1 MINTVNKFKEQ
12 QSNSVKVLE
21 SLKIYLE
28 NGEKIGVDIDDSLI
42 KKLNNAINDVETKK
56 LKVALIGGFS
66 EGKTSIAAAWIEKL
80 DKSNMKISHQESS
93 DEVLVY
99 EVGNDIE
106 LIDTPGLFG
115 FKEKFNSDMNAIE
128 KYKDIT
134 EKYVSEAH
142 LVLYVMNSINPIKDS
157 HKDDLNWL
165 FRTLN
170 LLPRTVFVLSKFDEI
185 VDVEDDTRYKND
197 LEIKKSNVITRL
209 KDLINLND
217 NEVSE
222 ISIVGVSA
230 NPFDM
235 GIEHW
240 LSNIEDFKRL
250 SHIKTLQD
258 ETSSKIEKNGGV
270 AAIANETKKTIIKD
284 ILEKQVPISREL
296 NQRILEELGKLSE
309 ISTIMN
315 REIQSLEPEIRAKKL
330 ALKEFTIDT
339 FTNLIRQAQGTSLET
354 FGEFYAQEIGSEG
367 INLNTKIQIEFERQI
382 GSVVQSLNTI
392 ETNFNAEIG
401 TFNKVISNYGKQGVT
416 YLSKSGLI
424 NNTTILGTRDMI
436 TSAMKTIGLD
446 LSIKF
451 KPYGAINLAKGVNGA
466 LVVLGFALE
475 LWDSWSQHQKQ
486 EEFNKAKKKII
497 ESFEAQRKELIE
509 SLDSENFTQNF
520 FPKYIELQEKLS
532 TNEKSFVVQQSKSK
546 ETQVNQLKFDI
557 VKYIIDVRLEE
568 QKVANLERQRAQ
580 EIATLKELQKQA
592 KIRDLQNL
600 SSEEIEER
608 IKSLEKQ

>member
-28 NGEKIGVDIDDSLI
+28 NGEKIGVDIDNSLI

-209 KDLINLND
+209 KDLINLNN

-270 AAIANETKKTIIKD
+270 VAIANETKKTIIKD

-424 NNTTILGTRDMI
+424 NNTTILGARDMI

-520 FPKYIELQEKLS
+520 FPKYIELQEKL
-532 TNEKSFVVQQSKSK
+532 K
-546 ETQVNQLKFDI
+546 LI
-557 VKYIIDVRLEE
+557 
-568 QKVANLERQRAQ
+568 NLEIETMHTKEQLFNKWVEEG
-580 EIATLKELQKQA
+580 EIINVEVYD
-592 KIRDLQNL
+592 R
-600 SSEEIEER
+600 
-608 IKSLEKQ
+608 

>member
-42 KKLNNAINDVETKK
+42 KKLNNAINELETKK

-209 KDLINLND
+209 KDLINLNN

-270 AAIANETKKTIIKD
+270 VAIANETKKTIIKD

-424 NNTTILGTRDMI
+424 NNTTILGARDMI

-520 FPKYIELQEKLS
+520 FPKYIELQEKL
-532 TNEKSFVVQQSKSK
+532 K
-546 ETQVNQLKFDI
+546 LI
-557 VKYIIDVRLEE
+557 
-568 QKVANLERQRAQ
+568 NLEIETMHTKEQLFNKWVEEG
-580 EIATLKELQKQA
+580 EIINVEVYD
-592 KIRDLQNL
+592 R
-600 SSEEIEER
+600 
-608 IKSLEKQ
+608 

>member
-42 KKLNNAINDVETKK
+42 KKLNNAINELETKK

-424 NNTTILGTRDMI
+424 NNTTILGARDMI

-520 FPKYIELQEKLS
+520 FPKYIELQEKL
-532 TNEKSFVVQQSKSK
+532 K
-546 ETQVNQLKFDI
+546 LI
-557 VKYIIDVRLEE
+557 
-568 QKVANLERQRAQ
+568 NLEIETMHTKEQLFNKWVEEG
-580 EIATLKELQKQA
+580 EIINVEVYD
-592 KIRDLQNL
+592 R
-600 SSEEIEER
+600 
-608 IKSLEKQ
+608 

>member
-56 LKVALIGGFS
+56 LRVALIGGFS

-209 KDLINLND
+209 KDLINLNN

-424 NNTTILGTRDMI
+424 NNTTILGARDMI

-520 FPKYIELQEKLS
+520 FPKYIELQEKL
-532 TNEKSFVVQQSKSK
+532 K
-546 ETQVNQLKFDI
+546 LI
-557 VKYIIDVRLEE
+557 
-568 QKVANLERQRAQ
+568 NLEIETMHTKEQLFNKWVEED
-580 EIATLKELQKQA
+580 EIINVEVYD
-592 KIRDLQNL
+592 R
-600 SSEEIEER
+600 
-608 IKSLEKQ
+608 

>member
-42 KKLNNAINDVETKK
+42 KKLNNAINELETKK

-197 LEIKKSNVITRL
+197 LEIKKNNVITRL
-209 KDLINLND
+209 KDLINLNN

-424 NNTTILGTRDMI
+424 NNTTILGARDMI

-520 FPKYIELQEKLS
+520 FPKYIELQEKL
-532 TNEKSFVVQQSKSK
+532 K
-546 ETQVNQLKFDI
+546 LI
-557 VKYIIDVRLEE
+557 
-568 QKVANLERQRAQ
+568 NLEIETMHTKEQLFNKWVEEG
-580 EIATLKELQKQA
+580 EIINVEVYD
-592 KIRDLQNL
+592 R
-600 SSEEIEER
+600 
-608 IKSLEKQ
+608 

>member
-197 LEIKKSNVITRL
+197 LEIKKSNVIARL
-209 KDLINLND
+209 KDLTHLND
-217 NEVSE
+217 
-222 ISIVGVSA
+222 
-230 NPFDM
+230 
-235 GIEHW
+235 
-240 LSNIEDFKRL
+240 
-250 SHIKTLQD
+250 T
-258 ETSSKIEKNGGV
+258 
-270 AAIANETKKTIIKD
+270 
-284 ILEKQVPISREL
+284 
-296 NQRILEELGKLSE
+296 
-309 ISTIMN
+309 
-315 REIQSLEPEIRAKKL
+315 
-330 ALKEFTIDT
+330 
-339 FTNLIRQAQGTSLET
+339 
-354 FGEFYAQEIGSEG
+354 
-367 INLNTKIQIEFERQI
+367 
-382 GSVVQSLNTI
+382 
-392 ETNFNAEIG
+392 
-401 TFNKVISNYGKQGVT
+401 
-416 YLSKSGLI
+416 
-424 NNTTILGTRDMI
+424 
-436 TSAMKTIGLD
+436 
-446 LSIKF
+446 
-451 KPYGAINLAKGVNGA
+451 
-466 LVVLGFALE
+466 
-475 LWDSWSQHQKQ
+475 
-486 EEFNKAKKKII
+486 
-497 ESFEAQRKELIE
+497 
-509 SLDSENFTQNF
+509 
-520 FPKYIELQEKLS
+520 
-532 TNEKSFVVQQSKSK
+532 
-546 ETQVNQLKFDI
+546 
-557 VKYIIDVRLEE
+557 
-568 QKVANLERQRAQ
+568 
-580 EIATLKELQKQA
+580 
-592 KIRDLQNL
+592 
-600 SSEEIEER
+600 
-608 IKSLEKQ
+608 

>member
-142 LVLYVMNSINPIKDS
+142 LVLYVMNSVNPIKDS
-157 HKDDLNWL
+157 HKEDLNWL

-185 VDVEDDTRYKND
+185 VDVEDDSRYKKD
-197 LEIKKSNVITRL
+197 LEIKKNNVITRL

-270 AAIANETKKTIIKD
+270 VAIANETKKTIIKD

-520 FPKYIELQEKLS
+520 FPKYIELQEKL
-532 TNEKSFVVQQSKSK
+532 K
-546 ETQVNQLKFDI
+546 LI
-557 VKYIIDVRLEE
+557 
-568 QKVANLERQRAQ
+568 NLEIETMHTKEQLFNKWVEEG
-580 EIATLKELQKQA
+580 EIINVEVYE
-592 KIRDLQNL
+592 
-600 SSEEIEER
+600 SS
-608 IKSLEKQ
+608 KVLN

>member
-1 MINTVNKFKEQ
+1 MIETVSKFKEQ
-12 QSNSVKVLE
+12 QSSSIKVLE
-21 SLKIYLE
+21 KLKTYLE
-28 NGEKIGVDIDDSLI
+28 NGEMIGVDINDSLI
-42 KKLNNAINDVETKK
+42 KKLNNAINNVETKK

-66 EGKTSIAAAWIEKL
+66 EGKTSIAAAWLEKL

-115 FKEKFNSDMNAIE
+115 FKEKFNSDINAIE

-142 LVLYVMNSINPIKDS
+142 LVLYVMNSVNPIKDS

-170 LLPRTVFVLSKFDEI
+170 LLPRTVFVLSKFDEV
-185 VDVEDDTRYKND
+185 VDVEDDTQYKKD

-209 KDLINLND
+209 KDLINLDD

-240 LSNIEDFKRL
+240 LSNINDFKRL
-250 SHIKTLQD
+250 SHITTLQN
-258 ETSSKIEKNGGV
+258 ETSNKIEKNGGV
-270 AAIANETKKTIIKD
+270 VAIANETKRTIIKD

-296 NQRILEELGKLSE
+296 NQKILEELAKLSE
-309 ISTIMN
+309 ISIVMN
-315 REIQSLEPEIRAKKL
+315 KEIKSLEPEITAKKL

-354 FGEFYAQEIGSEG
+354 FGEFYEQEIGSEG
-367 INLNTKIQIEFERQI
+367 INLNTKIQIEFERQM
-382 GSVVQSLNTI
+382 GSIVQSLNTI

-401 TFNKVISNYGKQGVT
+401 TFNKVISNYGKQGVN
-416 YLSKSGLI
+416 YLTKSGLI
-424 NNTTILGTRDMI
+424 SNTTILGTRDML

-466 LVVLGFALE
+466 LIVFGFALE
-475 LWDSWSQHQKQ
+475 LWDSWSQHKKE

-509 SLDSENFTQNF
+509 SLDSENFTHNF
-520 FPKYIELQEKLS
+520 FPKYIELQEKL
-532 TNEKSFVVQQSKSK
+532 K
-546 ETQVNQLKFDI
+546 LI
-557 VKYIIDVRLEE
+557 
-568 QKVANLERQRAQ
+568 NLEIESMHTKEQSFNKWVEEG
-580 EIATLKELQKQA
+580 EIINVEVYD
-592 KIRDLQNL
+592 R
-600 SSEEIEER
+600 
-608 IKSLEKQ
+608 

>member
-66 EGKTSIAAAWIEKL
+66 EGKTSIAAAWIEEL

-93 DEVLVY
+93 DEVVVY
-99 EVGNDIE
+99 DVGNDIE

-115 FKEKFNSDMNAIE
+115 FKEKFNSDINAVE

-270 AAIANETKKTIIKD
+270 VAIANETKKTIIKD

-424 NNTTILGTRDMI
+424 NNTTILGARDMI

-475 LWDSWSQHQKQ
+475 LWDSWSQHQNQ

-520 FPKYIELQEKLS
+520 FPKYIELQEKL
-532 TNEKSFVVQQSKSK
+532 K
-546 ETQVNQLKFDI
+546 LI
-557 VKYIIDVRLEE
+557 
-568 QKVANLERQRAQ
+568 NLEIETMHTKEQLFNKWVEEG
-580 EIATLKELQKQA
+580 EIINVEVYE
-592 KIRDLQNL
+592 
-600 SSEEIEER
+600 SS
-608 IKSLEKQ
+608 KVLN

>member
-12 QSNSVKVLE
+12 QSNSVRVLE

-115 FKEKFNSDMNAIE
+115 FKEKFNSDINAVE

-142 LVLYVMNSINPIKDS
+142 LVLYVMNSVNPIKDS
-157 HKDDLNWL
+157 HKEDLNWL

-170 LLPRTVFVLSKFDEI
+170 LLPRTVFVLSKFDEV
-185 VDVEDDTRYKND
+185 VDVEDDSRYKKD
-197 LEIKKSNVITRL
+197 LEIKKSNVINRL

-217 NEVSE
+217 SEVSE

-270 AAIANETKKTIIKD
+270 VAIANETKKTIIKD

-354 FGEFYAQEIGSEG
+354 FGEFYEQEIGSEG

-401 TFNKVISNYGKQGVT
+401 TFNKIISNYGKQGVN

-424 NNTTILGTRDMI
+424 NNTTILGTRDML

-475 LWDSWSQHQKQ
+475 LWDSWNQHKKQ

-497 ESFEAQRKELIE
+497 DSFEIQKKELIE

-520 FPKYIELQEKLS
+520 FPKYIELQEKL
-532 TNEKSFVVQQSKSK
+532 
-546 ETQVNQLKFDI
+546 
-557 VKYIIDVRLEE
+557 
-568 QKVANLERQRAQ
+568 KVINLEIENMHKKEQLFNKWVEEG
-580 EIATLKELQKQA
+580 EIINVEVY
-592 KIRDLQNL
+592 
-600 SSEEIEER
+600 ER
-608 IKSLEKQ
+608 

>member
-1 MINTVNKFKEQ
+1 MIDTVSKFKEQ

-21 SLKIYLE
+21 SLKTYLV

-99 EVGNDIE
+99 EVGNEIE

-115 FKEKFNSDMNAIE
+115 FKEKFNSDINAIE

-142 LVLYVMNSINPIKDS
+142 LVLYVMNSVNPIKDS

-170 LLPRTVFVLSKFDEI
+170 LLPRTVFVLSKFDEV
-185 VDVEDDTRYKND
+185 VDVEDDAIYKND
-197 LEIKKSNVITRL
+197 LEIKKTNVITRL
-209 KDLINLND
+209 KDLINLTD

-230 NPFDM
+230 NPFDL

-240 LSNIEDFKRL
+240 LSNIDDFKRL
-250 SHIKTLQD
+250 SHISTLQN
-258 ETSSKIEKNGGV
+258 ETSNKIEKNGGII
-270 AAIANETKKTIIKD
+270 AIADETKKTIIRD
-284 ILEKQVPISREL
+284 ILEKQVPLSRQL
-296 NQRILEELGKLSE
+296 NQKVLVELGKLSE
-309 ISTIMN
+309 ISKIMN
-315 REIQSLEPEIRAKKL
+315 GEIQSLEPEIRAKRL
-330 ALKEFTIDT
+330 SLKEFTIDV
-339 FTNLIRQAQGTSLET
+339 FTNLIRQVQGTSLET
-354 FGEFYAQEIGSEG
+354 FGEFYEREIGSEG
-367 INLNTKIQIEFERQI
+367 INLSTKIQIEFERQI
-382 GSVVQSLNTI
+382 GSIIQSLNTI

-401 TFNKVISNYGKQGVT
+401 TFNKVISNYGKQGVD
-416 YLSKSGLI
+416 YLAKTGLI
-424 NNTTILGTRDMI
+424 NNTTILGTRDMLVG
-436 TSAMKTIGLD
+436 AMKTIGLD

-466 LVVLGFALE
+466 LVVLGLALE
-475 LWDSWSQHQKQ
+475 LWDSWSQHKK
-486 EEFNKAKKKII
+486 EDEFNKAKKNII
-497 ESFEAQRKELIE
+497 ESFELQRKELIE
-509 SLDSENFTQNF
+509 LLDAEDFTKNF
-520 FPKYIELQEKLS
+520 FPKYIELEEKL
-532 TNEKSFVVQQSKSK
+532 K
-546 ETQVNQLKFDI
+546 LI
-557 VKYIIDVRLEE
+557 
-568 QKVANLERQRAQ
+568 NLEIVNMHKKEQLFNKWVEEGEIINVEVYQR
-580 EIATLKELQKQA
+580 
-592 KIRDLQNL
+592 
-600 SSEEIEER
+600 
-608 IKSLEKQ
+608 

>member
-520 FPKYIELQEKLS
+520 FPKYIELQEKL
-532 TNEKSFVVQQSKSK
+532 K
-546 ETQVNQLKFDI
+546 LI
-557 VKYIIDVRLEE
+557 
-568 QKVANLERQRAQ
+568 NLEIETMHTKEQLFNKWVEEG
-580 EIATLKELQKQA
+580 EIINVEVYE
-592 KIRDLQNL
+592 
-600 SSEEIEER
+600 SS
-608 IKSLEKQ
+608 KVLN

>member
-42 KKLNNAINDVETKK
+42 KKLNNAINELETKK

-209 KDLINLND
+209 KDLINLNN

-270 AAIANETKKTIIKD
+270 VAIANETKKTIIKD

-520 FPKYIELQEKLS
+520 FPKYIELQEKL
-532 TNEKSFVVQQSKSK
+532 K
-546 ETQVNQLKFDI
+546 LI
-557 VKYIIDVRLEE
+557 
-568 QKVANLERQRAQ
+568 NLEIETMHTKEQLFNKWVEEG
-580 EIATLKELQKQA
+580 EIINVEVYD
-592 KIRDLQNL
+592 R
-600 SSEEIEER
+600 
-608 IKSLEKQ
+608 

>member
-367 INLNTKIQIEFERQI
+367 INLNTKIQIEFERQM
-382 GSVVQSLNTI
+382 GSIVQSLNTI

-520 FPKYIELQEKLS
+520 FPKYIELQEKL
-532 TNEKSFVVQQSKSK
+532 K
-546 ETQVNQLKFDI
+546 LI
-557 VKYIIDVRLEE
+557 
-568 QKVANLERQRAQ
+568 NLEIETMHTKEQLFNKWVEEG
-580 EIATLKELQKQA
+580 EIINVEVYD
-592 KIRDLQNL
+592 R
-600 SSEEIEER
+600 
-608 IKSLEKQ
+608 

>member
-1 MINTVNKFKEQ
+1 MPRHHHLQ
-12 QSNSVKVLE
+12 QLLHILLLVKNSVKVLE

-367 INLNTKIQIEFERQI
+367 INLNTKIQIEGNWSSTIKRP
-382 GSVVQSLNTI
+382 GNYTPLNRLREYLRT
-392 ETNFNAEIG
+392 EI
-401 TFNKVISNYGKQGVT
+401 
-416 YLSKSGLI
+416 LS
-424 NNTTILGTRDMI
+424 
-436 TSAMKTIGLD
+436 
-446 LSIKF
+446 F
-451 KPYGAINLAKGVNGA
+451 
-466 LVVLGFALE
+466 
-475 LWDSWSQHQKQ
+475 
-486 EEFNKAKKKII
+486 
-497 ESFEAQRKELIE
+497 SF
-509 SLDSENFTQNF
+509 T
-520 FPKYIELQEKLS
+520 
-532 TNEKSFVVQQSKSK
+532 
-546 ETQVNQLKFDI
+546 
-557 VKYIIDVRLEE
+557 
-568 QKVANLERQRAQ
+568 
-580 EIATLKELQKQA
+580 
-592 KIRDLQNL
+592 
-600 SSEEIEER
+600 
-608 IKSLEKQ
+608 

>member
-1 MINTVNKFKEQ
+1 MIETVSKFKEQ
-12 QSNSVKVLE
+12 QSSSIKVLE
-21 SLKIYLE
+21 KLKTYLE
-28 NGEKIGVDIDDSLI
+28 NGEMIGVDINDSLI
-42 KKLNNAINDVETKK
+42 KKLNNAINNVETKK

-66 EGKTSIAAAWIEKL
+66 EGKTSIAAAWLEKL

-115 FKEKFNSDMNAIE
+115 FKEKFNSDINAIE

-142 LVLYVMNSINPIKDS
+142 LVLYVMNSVNPIKDS

-170 LLPRTVFVLSKFDEI
+170 LLPRTVFVLSKFDEV
-185 VDVEDDTRYKND
+185 VDVEDDTQYKKD

-209 KDLINLND
+209 KDLINLDD

-240 LSNIEDFKRL
+240 LSNINDFKRL
-250 SHIKTLQD
+250 SHITTLQN
-258 ETSSKIEKNGGV
+258 ETSNKIEKNGGV
-270 AAIANETKKTIIKD
+270 VAIANETKRTIIKD

-296 NQRILEELGKLSE
+296 NQKILEELAKLSE
-309 ISTIMN
+309 ISIVMN
-315 REIQSLEPEIRAKKL
+315 KEIKSLEPEITAKKL

-354 FGEFYAQEIGSEG
+354 FGEFYEQEIGSEG
-367 INLNTKIQIEFERQI
+367 INLNTKIQIEFERQM
-382 GSVVQSLNTI
+382 GSIVQSLNTI

-401 TFNKVISNYGKQGVT
+401 TFNKVISNYGKQGVN
-416 YLSKSGLI
+416 YLTKSGLI
-424 NNTTILGTRDMI
+424 SNTTILGTRDML

-466 LVVLGFALE
+466 LIVFGFALE
-475 LWDSWSQHQKQ
+475 LWDSWSQHKKE

-509 SLDSENFTQNF
+509 SLDSENFTHNF
-520 FPKYIELQEKLS
+520 FPKYIELQEKL
-532 TNEKSFVVQQSKSK
+532 K
-546 ETQVNQLKFDI
+546 LI
-557 VKYIIDVRLEE
+557 
-568 QKVANLERQRAQ
+568 NLEIESMHTKEQSFNKWVEEG
-580 EIATLKELQKQA
+580 EIINVEVY
-592 KIRDLQNL
+592 
-600 SSEEIEER
+600 ER
-608 IKSLEKQ
+608 

>member
-115 FKEKFNSDMNAIE
+115 FKEKFNSDINAVE

-142 LVLYVMNSINPIKDS
+142 LVLYVMNSVNPIKDS
-157 HKDDLNWL
+157 HKEDLNWL

-170 LLPRTVFVLSKFDEI
+170 LLPRTVFVLSKFDEV
-185 VDVEDDTRYKND
+185 VDVEDDSRYKKD
-197 LEIKKSNVITRL
+197 LEIKKSNVINRL

-217 NEVSE
+217 SEVSE

-270 AAIANETKKTIIKD
+270 VAIANETKKTIIKD

-354 FGEFYAQEIGSEG
+354 FGEFYEQEIGSEG

-401 TFNKVISNYGKQGVT
+401 TFNKVISNYGKQGVN

-424 NNTTILGTRDMI
+424 NNTTILGTRDML

-475 LWDSWSQHQKQ
+475 LWDSWNQHKKQ
-486 EEFNKAKKKII
+486 EEFNKAKK
-497 ESFEAQRKELIE
+497 
-509 SLDSENFTQNF
+509 
-520 FPKYIELQEKLS
+520 
-532 TNEKSFVVQQSKSK
+532 
-546 ETQVNQLKFDI
+546 
-557 VKYIIDVRLEE
+557 RL
-568 QKVANLERQRAQ
+568 
-580 EIATLKELQKQA
+580 
-592 KIRDLQNL
+592 
-600 SSEEIEER
+600 
-608 IKSLEKQ
+608 

>member
-115 FKEKFNSDMNAIE
+115 FKEKFNSDINAVE

-142 LVLYVMNSINPIKDS
+142 LVLYVMNSVNPIKDS
-157 HKDDLNWL
+157 HKEDLNWL

-170 LLPRTVFVLSKFDEI
+170 LLPRTVFVLSKFDEV
-185 VDVEDDTRYKND
+185 VDVEDDSRYKKD
-197 LEIKKSNVITRL
+197 LEIKKSNVINRL

-217 NEVSE
+217 SEVSE

-270 AAIANETKKTIIKD
+270 VAIANETKKTIIKD

-354 FGEFYAQEIGSEG
+354 FGEFYEQEIGSEG

-401 TFNKVISNYGKQGVT
+401 TFNKVISNYGKQGVN

-424 NNTTILGTRDMI
+424 NNTTILGTRDML

-475 LWDSWSQHQKQ
+475 LWDSWNQHKKQ

-497 ESFEAQRKELIE
+497 DSFEIQKKELIE

-520 FPKYIELQEKLS
+520 FPKYIELQEKL
-532 TNEKSFVVQQSKSK
+532 
-546 ETQVNQLKFDI
+546 
-557 VKYIIDVRLEE
+557 
-568 QKVANLERQRAQ
+568 KVINLEIENMHKKEQLFNKWVEEG
-580 EIATLKELQKQA
+580 EIINVEVY
-592 KIRDLQNL
+592 
-600 SSEEIEER
+600 ER
-608 IKSLEKQ
+608 

>member
-520 FPKYIELQEKLS
+520 FPKYIELQEKL
-532 TNEKSFVVQQSKSK
+532 K
-546 ETQVNQLKFDI
+546 LI
-557 VKYIIDVRLEE
+557 
-568 QKVANLERQRAQ
+568 NLEIETMHTKEQLFNKWVEEG
-580 EIATLKELQKQA
+580 EIINVEVYD
-592 KIRDLQNL
+592 R
-600 SSEEIEER
+600 
-608 IKSLEKQ
+608 

>member
-1 MINTVNKFKEQ
+1 MIETVSKFKEQ
-12 QSNSVKVLE
+12 QSSSIKVLE
-21 SLKIYLE
+21 KLKTYLE
-28 NGEKIGVDIDDSLI
+28 NGEKIGVDINDSLI
-42 KKLNNAINDVETKK
+42 KKLNNAINNVETKK

-66 EGKTSIAAAWIEKL
+66 EGKTSIAAAWLEKL

-115 FKEKFNSDMNAIE
+115 FKEKFNSDINAIE

-142 LVLYVMNSINPIKDS
+142 LVLYVMNSVNPIKDS

-170 LLPRTVFVLSKFDEI
+170 LLPRTVFVLSKFDEV
-185 VDVEDDTRYKND
+185 VDVEDDTQYKKD

-209 KDLINLND
+209 KDLINLDD

-240 LSNIEDFKRL
+240 LSNINDFKRL
-250 SHIKTLQD
+250 SHITTLQN
-258 ETSSKIEKNGGV
+258 ETSNKIEKNGGV
-270 AAIANETKKTIIKD
+270 VAIANETKRTIIKD

-296 NQRILEELGKLSE
+296 NQKILEELAKLSE
-309 ISTIMN
+309 ISIVMN
-315 REIQSLEPEIRAKKL
+315 KEIKSLEPEITAKKL

-354 FGEFYAQEIGSEG
+354 FGEFYEQEIGSEG
-367 INLNTKIQIEFERQI
+367 INLNTKIQIEFERQM
-382 GSVVQSLNTI
+382 GSIVQSLNTI

-401 TFNKVISNYGKQGVT
+401 TFNKVISNYGKQGVN
-416 YLSKSGLI
+416 YLTKSGLI
-424 NNTTILGTRDMI
+424 SNTTILGTRDML

-466 LVVLGFALE
+466 LIVFGFALE
-475 LWDSWSQHQKQ
+475 LWDSWSQHKKE

-509 SLDSENFTQNF
+509 SLDSENFTHNF
-520 FPKYIELQEKLS
+520 FPKYIELQEKL
-532 TNEKSFVVQQSKSK
+532 K
-546 ETQVNQLKFDI
+546 LI
-557 VKYIIDVRLEE
+557 
-568 QKVANLERQRAQ
+568 NLEIESMHTKEQSFNKWVEEG
-580 EIATLKELQKQA
+580 EIINVEVYD
-592 KIRDLQNL
+592 R
-600 SSEEIEER
+600 
-608 IKSLEKQ
+608 

>member
-1 MINTVNKFKEQ
+1 MIETVSKFKAQ
-12 QSNSVKVLE
+12 QSSSIKVLE
-21 SLKIYLE
+21 KLKTYLE

-115 FKEKFNSDMNAIE
+115 FKEKFNNDMNAIE

-142 LVLYVMNSINPIKDS
+142 LVLYVMNSVNPIKDS

-170 LLPRTVFVLSKFDEI
+170 LLPRTVFVLSKFDEV
-185 VDVEDDTRYKND
+185 VDVEDNARYKND

-240 LSNIEDFKRL
+240 LSNIDDFKRL
-250 SHIKTLQD
+250 SHITTLQN
-258 ETSSKIEKNGGV
+258 ETSNKIEINGGIV
-270 AAIANETKKTIIKD
+270 AIANETKKTIIKD

-296 NQRILEELGKLSE
+296 NQKILEELGKLSE

-330 ALKEFTIDT
+330 AFKEFTIDT

-354 FGEFYAQEIGSEG
+354 FGEFYEQEIGLDG
-367 INLNTKIQIEFERQI
+367 INLNTKIQIEFERQM
-382 GSVVQSLNTI
+382 GSIVQSLNTI

-401 TFNKVISNYGKQGVT
+401 TFNKVISNYGKQGVN
-416 YLSKSGLI
+416 YLVKSGLI
-424 NNTTILGTRDMI
+424 SNTTILGTRDML
-436 TSAMKTIGLD
+436 TSAMKRIGLD

-451 KPYGAINLAKGVNGA
+451 KPYGAINLAKGLNGA
-466 LVVLGFALE
+466 LIVFGFALE
-475 LWDSWSQHQKQ
+475 LWDSWSQHKKE

-509 SLDSENFTQNF
+509 LLDSENFTHNF
-520 FPKYIELQEKLS
+520 FPKYIELQEKL
-532 TNEKSFVVQQSKSK
+532 K
-546 ETQVNQLKFDI
+546 LI
-557 VKYIIDVRLEE
+557 
-568 QKVANLERQRAQ
+568 NLE
-580 EIATLKELQKQA
+580 
-592 KIRDLQNL
+592 
-600 SSEEIEER
+600 
-608 IKSLEKQ
+608 IKSMHTKEQSFNKWVEEGEIINVEVYER

>member
-42 KKLNNAINDVETKK
+42 KKLNNAINELETKK

-66 EGKTSIAAAWIEKL
+66 EGKTLIAAAWIEKL

-270 AAIANETKKTIIKD
+270 VAIANETKKTIIKD

-424 NNTTILGTRDMI
+424 NNTTILGARDMI

-520 FPKYIELQEKLS
+520 FPKYIELQEKL
-532 TNEKSFVVQQSKSK
+532 K
-546 ETQVNQLKFDI
+546 LI
-557 VKYIIDVRLEE
+557 
-568 QKVANLERQRAQ
+568 NLEIETMHTKEQLFNKWVEEG
-580 EIATLKELQKQA
+580 EIINVEVYD
-592 KIRDLQNL
+592 R
-600 SSEEIEER
+600 
-608 IKSLEKQ
+608 

>member
-28 NGEKIGVDIDDSLI
+28 NGEKIGVDIDNSLI

-197 LEIKKSNVITRL
+197 LEIKKNNVITRL

-296 NQRILEELGKLSE
+296 NQRILEELGKL
-309 ISTIMN
+309 N
-315 REIQSLEPEIRAKKL
+315 
-330 ALKEFTIDT
+330 D
-339 FTNLIRQAQGTSLET
+339 N
-354 FGEFYAQEIGSEG
+354 
-367 INLNTKIQIEFERQI
+367 
-382 GSVVQSLNTI
+382 
-392 ETNFNAEIG
+392 
-401 TFNKVISNYGKQGVT
+401 
-416 YLSKSGLI
+416 
-424 NNTTILGTRDMI
+424 
-436 TSAMKTIGLD
+436 
-446 LSIKF
+446 
-451 KPYGAINLAKGVNGA
+451 
-466 LVVLGFALE
+466 
-475 LWDSWSQHQKQ
+475 
-486 EEFNKAKKKII
+486 I
-497 ESFEAQRKELIE
+497 ES
-509 SLDSENFTQNF
+509 
-520 FPKYIELQEKLS
+520 
-532 TNEKSFVVQQSKSK
+532 
-546 ETQVNQLKFDI
+546 
-557 VKYIIDVRLEE
+557 
-568 QKVANLERQRAQ
+568 
-580 EIATLKELQKQA
+580 
-592 KIRDLQNL
+592 
-600 SSEEIEER
+600 
-608 IKSLEKQ
+608 

>member
-1 MINTVNKFKEQ
+1 
-12 QSNSVKVLE
+12 
-21 SLKIYLE
+21 
-28 NGEKIGVDIDDSLI
+28 
-42 KKLNNAINDVETKK
+42 
-56 LKVALIGGFS
+56 
-66 EGKTSIAAAWIEKL
+66 
-80 DKSNMKISHQESS
+80 
-93 DEVLVY
+93 
-99 EVGNDIE
+99 
-106 LIDTPGLFG
+106 
-115 FKEKFNSDMNAIE
+115 
-128 KYKDIT
+128 
-134 EKYVSEAH
+134 
-142 LVLYVMNSINPIKDS
+142 
-157 HKDDLNWL
+157 
-165 FRTLN
+165 
-170 LLPRTVFVLSKFDEI
+170 
-185 VDVEDDTRYKND
+185 
-197 LEIKKSNVITRL
+197 
-209 KDLINLND
+209 
-217 NEVSE
+217 
-222 ISIVGVSA
+222 
-230 NPFDM
+230 M

-520 FPKYIELQEKLS
+520 FPKYIELQEKL
-532 TNEKSFVVQQSKSK
+532 K
-546 ETQVNQLKFDI
+546 LI
-557 VKYIIDVRLEE
+557 
-568 QKVANLERQRAQ
+568 NLEIETMHTKEQLFNKWVEEG
-580 EIATLKELQKQA
+580 EIINVEVYD
-592 KIRDLQNL
+592 R
-600 SSEEIEER
+600 
-608 IKSLEKQ
+608 

>member
-270 AAIANETKKTIIKD
+270 VAIANETKKTIIKD

-520 FPKYIELQEKLS
+520 FPKYIELQEKL
-532 TNEKSFVVQQSKSK
+532 K
-546 ETQVNQLKFDI
+546 LI
-557 VKYIIDVRLEE
+557 
-568 QKVANLERQRAQ
+568 NLEIETMHTKEQLFNKWVEEG
-580 EIATLKELQKQA
+580 EIINVEVYD
-592 KIRDLQNL
+592 R
-600 SSEEIEER
+600 
-608 IKSLEKQ
+608 

>member
-42 KKLNNAINDVETKK
+42 KKLNNAINELETKK

-197 LEIKKSNVITRL
+197 LKIKKSNVITRL
-209 KDLINLND
+209 KDLINLNN

-270 AAIANETKKTIIKD
+270 VAIANETKKTIIKD

-424 NNTTILGTRDMI
+424 NNTTILGARDMI

-520 FPKYIELQEKLS
+520 FPKYIELQEKL
-532 TNEKSFVVQQSKSK
+532 K
-546 ETQVNQLKFDI
+546 LI
-557 VKYIIDVRLEE
+557 
-568 QKVANLERQRAQ
+568 NLEIETMHTKEQLFNKWVEEG
-580 EIATLKELQKQA
+580 EIINVEVYD
-592 KIRDLQNL
+592 R
-600 SSEEIEER
+600 
-608 IKSLEKQ
+608 

>member
-185 VDVEDDTRYKND
+185 VDVEDDTRYRND

-240 LSNIEDFKRL
+240 LSNIKDFKRL

-520 FPKYIELQEKLS
+520 FPKYIELQEKL
-532 TNEKSFVVQQSKSK
+532 K
-546 ETQVNQLKFDI
+546 LI
-557 VKYIIDVRLEE
+557 
-568 QKVANLERQRAQ
+568 NLEIETMHTKEQLFNKWVEEGEIINVEVYQR
-580 EIATLKELQKQA
+580 
-592 KIRDLQNL
+592 
-600 SSEEIEER
+600 
-608 IKSLEKQ
+608 

>member
-1 MINTVNKFKEQ
+1 MIETVGKFKEQ
-12 QSNSVKVLE
+12 QNNSVKVLE
-21 SLKIYLE
+21 NLKIYLE

-42 KKLNNAINDVETKK
+42 NKLNNAINDVETKK

-115 FKEKFNSDMNAIE
+115 FKEKINSDTKAIE

-142 LVLYVMNSINPIKDS
+142 LVLYVMNSINPIKES
-157 HKDDLNWL
+157 HKEDLNWL

-170 LLPRTVFVLSKFDEI
+170 LLPRTVFVLSKFDEV
-185 VDVEDDTRYKND
+185 VDVEDDSRYKKD
-197 LEIKKSNVITRL
+197 LEIKKNNVINRL

-217 NEVSE
+217 SEVSE

-270 AAIANETKKTIIKD
+270 VSIVNETKKTIIKD

-354 FGEFYAQEIGSEG
+354 FGEFFEQEVGSEG

-401 TFNKVISNYGKQGVT
+401 TFNKVISNYGKQGAN
-416 YLSKSGLI
+416 YLAKSGVI
-424 NNTTILGTRDMI
+424 NNTTILGTRDML

-475 LWDSWSQHQKQ
+475 LWDSWSQHKKE
-486 EEFNKAKKKII
+486 EEFSKAKKSII
-497 ESFEAQRKELIE
+497 ESFELQRKELIE
-509 SLDSENFTQNF
+509 ILDSENFTQNF
-520 FPKYIELQEKLS
+520 FPKYIELQEKL
-532 TNEKSFVVQQSKSK
+532 
-546 ETQVNQLKFDI
+546 
-557 VKYIIDVRLEE
+557 
-568 QKVANLERQRAQ
+568 KVINF
-580 EIATLKELQKQA
+580 
-592 KIRDLQNL
+592 
-600 SSEEIEER
+600 EIENMHKKEQLFNKWVEEGEIINVEIYQR
-608 IKSLEKQ
+608 